1 MDFERQSQ
9 ARRRK
14 IRRII
19 IVAGSLL
26 GVGVLTLGVSSLNP
40 AAPRVQRTSVW
51 IDAVKRGPMLRTV
64 AGTGTLVPME
74 IRWVPA
80 LTAGRVERILVLP
93 GAAVKVDTVL
103 IELSNPELRQAA
115 LEAEWQVQAAEA
127 ELENLKVKL
136 ASERLN
142 QQATA
147 EGFKFD
153 HSQAELEAQA
163 DEALATNGLVP
174 QLVSNR
180 SRAKADELKNRWVI
194 ESNRLE
200 MSSESA
206 RAQLAVQ
213 QVKVEQCR
221 AQAQL
226 KNQQVRSLQVVA
238 GLNGVL
244 QRLGDKEP
252 LQAGQQLLA
261 GANVARVADASRLKA
276 EVKIPET
283 QARDVQLS
291 QTALIDTRNG
301 LAKGRVERIDPAV
314 QNGTVTVDVALE
326 GELPR
331 GCRPDLTVEGTIE
344 LERLD
349 NVLSVGRPV
358 RGEPEAVTRL
368 FKLVNGGRGATRVN
382 VKLGRSSVNQIE
394 VREGLEV
401 GDQVIIS
408 DTSRWDG
415 QDRIRLD

>member
-1 MDFERQSQ
+1 MDFERHSQ

-14 IRRII
+14 VRRII
-19 IVAGSLL
+19 IVAGALL
-26 GVGVLTLGVSSLNP
+26 GVVALTVGVSTLNP
-40 AAPRVQRTSVW
+40 AVPRVQRAFVW
-51 IDAVKRGPMLRTV
+51 IDAVKRGPMLRAV
-64 AGTGTLVPME
+64 AGTGALVPVE

-93 GAAVKVDTVL
+93 GAAVKADTVVL
-103 IELSNPELRQAA
+103 ELSNPELQQAA

-136 ASERLN
+136 ESERLN
-142 QQATA
+142 QQATTA
-147 EGFKFD
+147 GFKSD
-153 HSQAELEAQA
+153 HCLAELEALA
-163 DEALATNGLVP
+163 DETLATNGLVP
-174 QLVSNR
+174 QLVSKR
-180 SRAKADELKNRWVI
+180 SRAKADELKNRWNI
-194 ESNRLE
+194 ESKRLE

-206 RAQLAVQ
+206 RAQLTVQ
-213 QVKVEQCR
+213 QSKVQQCR
-221 AQAQL
+221 VQAQL
-226 KNQQVRSLQVVA
+226 KKQQVQSLKVVA
-238 GLNGVL
+238 GLNGIL
-244 QRLGDKEP
+244 QKLGDREP
-252 LQAGQQLLA
+252 LQAGQQLVA

-283 QARDVQLS
+283 QARDIELGQRAV
-291 QTALIDTRNG
+291 IDTRNG
-301 LAKGRVERIDPAV
+301 FARGRVERIDPAV

-368 FKLVNGGRGATRVN
+368 FKLVNGGRSATRVN
-382 VKLGRSSVNQIE
+382 VKLGRTSVNQIE
-394 VREGLEV
+394 VREGLEA

-408 DTSRWDG
+408 DTSQWDG
-415 QDRIRLD
+415 QDRIRLN

>member
-1 MDFERQSQ
+1 MDFERHSQ

-14 IRRII
+14 VRRII
-19 IVAGSLL
+19 IVAGALL
-26 GVGVLTLGVSSLNP
+26 GVVALTVGVSTLNP
-40 AAPRVQRTSVW
+40 AVPRVQRAFVW
-51 IDAVKRGPMLRTV
+51 IDAVKRGPMLRAV
-64 AGTGTLVPME
+64 AGTGALVPVE

-93 GAAVKVDTVL
+93 GAAVKADTVVL
-103 IELSNPELRQAA
+103 ELSNPELQQAA

-136 ASERLN
+136 ESERLN
-142 QQATA
+142 QQATTA
-147 EGFKFD
+147 GFKSD
-153 HSQAELEAQA
+153 HCLAELEALA
-163 DEALATNGLVP
+163 DETLATNGLVP
-174 QLVSNR
+174 QLVSKR
-180 SRAKADELKNRWVI
+180 SRAKADELKNRWNI
-194 ESNRLE
+194 ESKRLE

-206 RAQLAVQ
+206 RAQLTVQ
-213 QVKVEQCR
+213 QSKVQQCR
-221 AQAQL
+221 VQAQL
-226 KNQQVRSLQVVA
+226 KKQQVQSLKVVA
-238 GLNGVL
+238 GLNGIL
-244 QRLGDKEP
+244 QKLGDREP
-252 LQAGQQLLA
+252 LQAGQQLVA

-283 QARDVQLS
+283 QARDIELGQRAV
-291 QTALIDTRNG
+291 IDTRNG
-301 LAKGRVERIDPAV
+301 FARGRVERIDPAV

-368 FKLVNGGRGATRVN
+368 FKLVNGGRSATRVS
-382 VKLGRSSVNQIE
+382 VKLGRTSVNQIE
-394 VREGLEV
+394 VREGLEA

-408 DTSRWDG
+408 DTSQWDG
-415 QDRIRLD
+415 QDRIRLN

>member
-1 MDFERQSQ
+1 
-9 ARRRK
+9 
-14 IRRII
+14 
-19 IVAGSLL
+19 
-26 GVGVLTLGVSSLNP
+26 
-40 AAPRVQRTSVW
+40 
-51 IDAVKRGPMLRTV
+51 MLRAV
-64 AGTGTLVPME
+64 AGTGTLVPVE

-93 GAAVKVDTVL
+93 GAAVKADTVL
-103 IELSNPELRQAA
+103 FELSNPELRQAA

-136 ASERLN
+136 ESERLN

-147 EGFKFD
+147 AGFKFD
-153 HSQAELEAQA
+153 HSQAELEALA
-163 DEALATNGLVP
+163 DQTLATNGLVP
-174 QLVSNR
+174 QLISNR
-180 SRAKADELKNRWVI
+180 SRAKADELKNRWNI
-194 ESNRLE
+194 ESKRLE
-200 MSSESA
+200 MSAESA

-213 QVKVEQCR
+213 QVKVQQCR

-226 KNQQVRSLQVVA
+226 KNQQVQSLKVVA

-252 LQAGQQLLA
+252 LQPGQQLVA

-283 QARDVQLS
+283 QARDVQLG
-291 QTALIDTRNG
+291 QTAVIDTRNG

-326 GELPR
+326 GKLPR

-358 RGEPEAVTRL
+358 RGEPEAVTGL
-368 FKLVNGGRGATRVN
+368 FKLVNRGRGAVRVN

-394 VREGLEV
+394 VREGLEA

>member
-9 ARRRK
+9 ARRQRV
-14 IRRII
+14 RRII
-19 IVAGSLL
+19 IVAGALL
-26 GVGVLTLGVSSLNP
+26 GVVVLTLGVSTLNP
-40 AAPRVQRTSVW
+40 AAPSVQRASVW
-51 IDAVKRGPMLRTV
+51 IDAVKRGPMLRAV
-64 AGTGTLVPME
+64 AGTGTLVPVE

-93 GAAVKVDTVL
+93 GAAVKADTVL
-103 IELSNPELRQAA
+103 LELSNPELQQAA
-115 LEAEWQVQAAEA
+115 TEAEWQVQAAEA

-136 ASERLN
+136 ESERLS
-142 QQATA
+142 QEATTA
-147 EGFKFD
+147 GFKFD
-153 HSQAELEAQA
+153 HSQAELEALA
-163 DEALATNGLVP
+163 DETLATDGLVP
-174 QLVSNR
+174 QLVSKR
-180 SRAKADELKNRWVI
+180 SRAKADELKNRWNI
-194 ESNRLE
+194 ETKRLE

-213 QVKVEQCR
+213 QAKVQQCR

-226 KNQQVRSLQVVA
+226 KNQQVQSLKVVA

-244 QRLGDKEP
+244 QKLGDKEP
-252 LQAGQQLLA
+252 LQAGQQLVA

-283 QARDVQLS
+283 QARDIQLG
-291 QTALIDTRNG
+291 QTAVIDTRNG
-301 LAKGRVERIDPAV
+301 FAKGRVERIDPAV

-358 RGEPEAVTRL
+358 HGEPEAVTRL
-368 FKLVNGGRGATRVN
+368 FKLVNGGRSATRVN

-394 VREGLEV
+394 VREGLEA

-415 QDRIRLD
+415 QDRIRLN